1 MKSYE
6 ATEILS
12 DLASQQWGLFTS
24 AQAKDSG
31 VDLPSLRRLEKR
43 GVFTRVRHGVYAST
57 TTVLSTELELK
68 AQWLSLQP
76 NLMAAERISDP
87 SLVADAVVSHTT
99 AAEVWEIGDLWPDGI
114 HFTVNRRRRSR
125 QTDVQFHRADL
136 ADSDWVV
143 HPASGLPIT
152 TVPRT
157 ILDLAQSGHEPDH
170 LLHLV
175 ADAGR
180 KYLLTEQELLDSF
193 SGHEDSFGLD
203 QGDRSGLKELVDEC
217 FIDTKTAQQ
226 TRLLVEEAMR
236 PLQEQLEAIVKP
248 LTQSLSWKNAMQAPL
263 QQHLAQ
269 LISPIPSAMQVPE
282 MTVFSEL
289 AETMKKTASL
299 PNISKNM
306 WSEIY
311 PPETLSSVLSTSL
324 PRTQVS
330 PPEKQRESTETN
342 ESNSEAKKD
351 ARPNRQRFEEGS
363 ENTQQEPQ

>member
-248 LTQSLSWKNAMQAPL
+248 LMQSLSWKN
-263 QQHLAQ
+263 
-269 LISPIPSAMQVPE
+269 AMQVPE

-289 AETMKKTASL
+289 AETIKKTASL
-299 PNISKNM
+299 PNISKNI
-306 WSEIY
+306 WPEIY

-324 PRTQVS
+324 PHTQVS

-351 ARPNRQRFEEGS
+351 TRPNRQRFEEGS

>member
-1 MKSYE
+1 M
-6 ATEILS
+6 LS

-31 VDLPSLRRLEKR
+31 VDLPSLCRLEKR

-136 ADSDWVV
+136 ADADWVV
-143 HPASGLPIT
+143 HPTSGLPIT

-193 SGHEDSFGLD
+193 SGHEDSFRLD

-226 TRLLVEEAMR
+226 TRLLVEETMR

-248 LTQSLSWKNAMQAPL
+248 LMQSLSWKNAMPA
-263 QQHLAQ
+263 
-269 LISPIPSAMQVPE
+269 PE

-324 PRTQVS
+324 PHTQVS

-342 ESNSEAKKD
+342 ESNSETKKD
-351 ARPNRQRFEEGS
+351 TRPNRQRFEEGS